1 MQCPIVEGEDDGGA
15 TVVEVT
21 KVEVVSVAGGS
32 VEACAVRILH
42 PRAGGEN
49 TTGFEIG
56 VPEVVVVTGGFSVV
70 VVTVGPDGDVCVVGV
85 SVVEVEVE
93 VVCTGCDVA
102 EAA

>member
-1 MQCPIVEGEDDGGA
+1 VQCPIVEGEDDGGA

-21 KVEVVSVAGGS
+21 EVEVVSVAGGS
-32 VEACAVRILH
+32 IEACAVRILH

-49 TTGFEIG
+49 NTGLEIG
-56 VPEVVVVTGGFSVV
+56 VPEVV

-85 SVVEVEVE
+85 SVLEVE

-102 EAA
+102 DAA